1 MHDTTNVVG
10 RSRGCQVQFVFF
22 EEVDVFLGR
31 NVLVVYLDVLVAV
44 VPALLVI
51 EADDVQHFVQNDS
64 G

>member
-1 MHDTTNVVG
+1 
-10 RSRGCQVQFVFF
+10 
-22 EEVDVFLGR
+22 
-31 NVLVVYLDVLVAV
+31 VLVAV